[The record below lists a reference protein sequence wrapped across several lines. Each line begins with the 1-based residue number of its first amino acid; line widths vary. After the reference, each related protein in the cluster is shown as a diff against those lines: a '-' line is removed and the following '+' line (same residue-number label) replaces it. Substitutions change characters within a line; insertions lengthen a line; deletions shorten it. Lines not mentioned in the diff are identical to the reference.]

1 MREHRLNNGFSLS
14 EFMVSLGLFLILTSS
29 LAGTLI
35 IGMRYYKASDVSVDV
50 QKSVRDT
57 IEAISNDVRQAVPND
72 DPGLFGNPP
81 TGYKSITPS
90 ISPTGVLYP
99 NVNLTST
106 NYIIF
111 NKPDY
116 SYYNPT
122 STSWVPLDPRNFR
135 KIRYFIQNGNE
146 VMREVTLFNSDG
158 TVLSTHQ
165 DSQAIVKDGSIQL
178 ICSMQY
184 SYDKNPF
191 YHARVIAS
199 EGKKT
204 SSLSANCRIPG
215 GDY

>member
-1 MREHRLNNGFSLS
+1 MIERRLNNGFSLA
-14 EFMVSLGLFLILTSS
+14 EFIVSLGLFLILTSS
-29 LAGTLI
+29 LAGTLM
-35 IGMRYYKASDVSVDV
+35 IGMRCYQASDVDVDF

-57 IEAISNDVRQAVPND
+57 IEAISNDVRQAVPD
-72 DPGLFGNPP
+72 DAPGLFGNPA

-99 NVNLTST
+99 NVNEAST

-122 STSWVPLDPRNFR
+122 LASWVPLDPRNFR
-135 KIRYFIQNGNE
+135 KIRYFVQNDNE
-146 VMREVTLFNSDG
+146 IIREVTLFNSDG
-158 TVLSTHQ
+158 SVASTHQ
-165 DSQAIVKDGSIQL
+165 DSQAIVEEGSIQL

-184 SYDKNPF
+184 SDDMNPF
-191 YHARVIAS
+191 YRVRVIVS
-199 EGKKT
+199 EEEKT
-204 SSLSANCRIPG
+204 FSLSANCRIPG